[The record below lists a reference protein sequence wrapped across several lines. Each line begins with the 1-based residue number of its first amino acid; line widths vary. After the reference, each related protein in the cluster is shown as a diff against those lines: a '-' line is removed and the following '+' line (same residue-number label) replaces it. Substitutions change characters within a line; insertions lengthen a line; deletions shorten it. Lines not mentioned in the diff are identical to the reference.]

1 MYISSRQSLFYP
13 NKSFT
18 LQNKG
23 LHNLLVSKIW
33 LSDLSKNKYMTY
45 YRIRVLREVE
55 GVRDRLAGEGV
66 GADNTWVPR
75 GDLGTDTGCMSEV
88 ELA

>member
-1 MYISSRQSLFYP
+1 M
-13 NKSFT
+13 
-18 LQNKG
+18 
-23 LHNLLVSKIW
+23 
-33 LSDLSKNKYMTY
+33 
-45 YRIRVLREVE
+45 LREVE
-55 GVRDRLAGEGV
+55 GVRDRLAGGGG

>member
-1 MYISSRQSLFYP
+1 MLY
-13 NKSFT
+13 
-18 LQNKG
+18 
-23 LHNLLVSKIW
+23 
-33 LSDLSKNKYMTY
+33 
-45 YRIRVLREVE
+45 
-55 GVRDRLAGEGV
+55 AGQAGGAVEGV

>member
-1 MYISSRQSLFYP
+1 MQKLDTCISAPDKSNKS

-23 LHNLLVSKIW
+23 LHLSTIW
-33 LSDLSKNKYMTY
+33 LSDLSKNKYTAY
-45 YRIRVLREVE
+45 YRIPIRVLREVE

-66 GADNTWVPR
+66 EADNTWVPR
-75 GDLGTDTGCMSEV
+75 GMSEV